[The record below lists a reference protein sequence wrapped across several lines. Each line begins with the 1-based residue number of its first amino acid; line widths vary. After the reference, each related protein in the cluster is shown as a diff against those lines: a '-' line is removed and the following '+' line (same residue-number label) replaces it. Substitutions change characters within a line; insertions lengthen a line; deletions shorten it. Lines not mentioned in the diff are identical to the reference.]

1 MFLPHTR
8 LCQPQALDA
17 ESSPEKWHATCSD
30 AHWAFWRTNAL
41 QKRPRNWCLTM
52 CITVL
57 HTGCAAEASRF
68 TSAYGGTVDHWCEF
82 TRAMRLFCLCPP
94 HPRWYSTSC
103 GNGCQCSLL
112 TWLALKLMSTCT
124 ANRWTRRRL
133 PAKHIPLFIPSSRA
147 SPHRTRK
154 KNTVCVVVVVAVDG
168 CMGSGAMV
176 VPLVPSRTV
185 RTTSHSV
192 CIVLASCCLCRPPF
206 GCQTRIALCRE

>member
-17 ESSPEKWHATCSD
+17 ESSPEKGHATCSD
-30 AHWAFWRTNAL
+30 AHCVFWRTNAL

-68 TSAYGGTVDHWCEF
+68 TSAYGGAVDHWCEF

-154 KNTVCVVVVVAVDG
+154 KNCACSRCRCSGRLYGQWCHGSPTGSIANGANDQPFCVHSA
-168 CMGSGAMV
+168 CFSL
-176 VPLVPSRTV
+176 PLS
-185 RTTSHSV
+185 SS
-192 CIVLASCCLCRPPF
+192 ICLPN
-206 GCQTRIALCRE
+206 